1 LIKTSPLFLRGA
13 VSSFET
19 SISLLVKQKVDKLIE
34 EILIFGTVQGALLAL
49 LAIGFS
55 LVYGVGGI
63 LNLSHGAFY
72 LITAYVIYW
81 TIPLVGFWPAVV
93 IGLASVVGIAA
104 VTYLGL
110 LKPLQESHIGIV
122 LVTFALAFFFEQFVK
137 FVGDPKTHY
146 IVPFVPGTITF
157 LGVPFPAQLVA
168 LVAGSLILVTLV
180 TLFINRSKMGK
191 SIRAVSQDFEA
202 AQLVG
207 INTNL
212 VLMTTLMIS
221 ALLVGFAAVLYAPG
235 NFIAPRIGWRY
246 LLLAF
251 SVTIFGG
258 MGSTTGS
265 IIGAFIMG
273 YATTFTDF
281 FISPTFSVIIPI
293 VVILVMLLVRPQGL
307 LGKKEL
313 H

>member
-1 LIKTSPLFLRGA
+1 M
-13 VSSFET
+13 
-19 SISLLVKQKVDKLIE
+19 IE
-34 EILIFGTVQGALLAL
+34 EILIYGTVQGALLAL
-49 LAIGFS
+49 LALGFS

-63 LNLSHGAFY
+63 LNLSHGAFF

-81 TIPLVGFWPAVV
+81 TIPFVGFGIAAV
-93 IGLASVVGIAA
+93 IGLAAVVGIGA

-110 LKPLQESHIGIV
+110 MKPLQESHIGIV

-157 LGVPFPAQLVA
+157 LGITFPAQFIALLVGA
-168 LVAGSLILVTLV
+168 FILVTLV
-180 TLFINRSKMGK
+180 TLFISKSTIGK

-202 AQLVG
+202 AKLVG
-207 INTNL
+207 INTDM
-212 VLMTTLMIS
+212 VLMTTVMIS

-258 MGSTTGS
+258 MGSIPGS
-265 IIGAFIMG
+265 IVGAFIMG
-273 YATTFTDF
+273 YATSFTDF
-281 FISPTFSVIIPI
+281 LIGPEFSVIIPI

-313 H
+313 R

>member
-1 LIKTSPLFLRGA
+1 
-13 VSSFET
+13 
-19 SISLLVKQKVDKLIE
+19 LIE
-34 EILIFGTVQGALLAL
+34 LIAEILIFGTVQGALLAL
-49 LAIGFS
+49 LALGFS
-55 LVYGVGGI
+55 LVYGVGGL
-63 LNLSHGAFY
+63 LNLAHGAFY

-81 TIPLVGFWPAVV
+81 TIPIFGFTIAATISLIAV
-93 IGLASVVGIAA
+93 IGIGA

-110 LKPLQESHIGIV
+110 MKPLQESHIGVV

-137 FVGDPKTHY
+137 FFGDPRTHY
-146 IVPFVPGTITF
+146 IVPFVPGTVE
-157 LGVPFPAQLVA
+157 LYGVTFPAQLLA
-168 LVAGSLILVTLV
+168 LVFGSIGLVTVV
-180 TLFINRSKMGK
+180 TLFINKSKIGK
-191 SIRAVSQDFEA
+191 SIRAVSQDLEA

-207 INTNL
+207 INTDL
-212 VLMTTLMIS
+212 VLMTSVMIS
-221 ALLVGFAAVLYAPG
+221 ALLVGVAAILYAPG
-235 NFIAPRIGWRY
+235 NFIAPRIGWGY

-258 MGSTTGS
+258 MGSIPGS

-281 FISPTFSVIIPI
+281 MISPAFSEIIPI
-293 VVILVMLLVRPQGL
+293 VVILVMLLIRPQGL

>member
-1 LIKTSPLFLRGA
+1 M
-13 VSSFET
+13 
-19 SISLLVKQKVDKLIE
+19 IE

-49 LAIGFS
+49 LALGFS

-63 LNLSHGAFY
+63 LNLAHGAFFV
-72 LITAYVIYW
+72 ITAYMIYW
-81 TIPLVGFWPAVV
+81 TIPFVGFWMAAV
-93 IGLASVVGIAA
+93 IGLVTVVGIGAF
-104 VTYLGL
+104 TYLGL
-110 LKPLQESHIGIV
+110 MKPLQESHIGIV

-146 IVPFVPGTITF
+146 IVPFVPGTVTF
-157 LGVPFPAQLVA
+157 LGVTFPAQFIA
-168 LVAGSLILVTLV
+168 LIVGSLILVTSV
-180 TLFINRSKMGK
+180 TIFINKSTIGK

-202 AQLVG
+202 AKLVG
-207 INTNL
+207 INTDM
-212 VLMTTLMIS
+212 VLMTTVMIS

-258 MGSTTGS
+258 MGSIPGS
-265 IIGAFIMG
+265 IVGAFVMG
-273 YATTFTDF
+273 YATSLTDF
-281 FISPTFSVIIPI
+281 LISPTFSVIIPI

-313 H
+313 Q

>member
-1 LIKTSPLFLRGA
+1 M
-13 VSSFET
+13 
-19 SISLLVKQKVDKLIE
+19 IE

-63 LNLSHGAFY
+63 LNLSHGAFF
-72 LITAYVIYW
+72 LITAYMIYW
-81 TIPLVGFWPAVV
+81 TIPFVGFWIAAV
-93 IGLASVVGIAA
+93 IGLATVVGIGAI
-104 VTYLGL
+104 TYLGL
-110 LKPLQESHIGIV
+110 MKPLQESQIGIV

-137 FVGDPKTHY
+137 FVGDPKTHF
-146 IVPFVPGTITF
+146 IVPFVEEQAEF
-157 LGVPFPAQLVA
+157 LGVGFPGQFVA
-168 LVAGSLILVTLV
+168 LVVGSLIIITIV
-180 TLFINRSKMGK
+180 TLFINKSTIGK

-202 AQLVG
+202 AKLVG
-207 INTNL
+207 INTDR
-212 VLMTTLMIS
+212 VLMMTVMIS

-258 MGSTTGS
+258 MGSIPGS
-265 IIGAFIMG
+265 ILGAFIMG

-313 H
+313 

>member
-1 LIKTSPLFLRGA
+1 M
-13 VSSFET
+13 
-19 SISLLVKQKVDKLIE
+19 IE
-34 EILIFGTVQGALLAL
+34 EILIFGMVQGSLLAL

-72 LITAYVIYW
+72 LITIYIIYW
-81 TIPLVGFWPAVV
+81 TIPIVGFWPAVA
-93 IGLASVVGIAA
+93 IGLVAVAGIAA
-104 VTYLGL
+104 VTYFGL

-137 FVGDPKTHY
+137 FFGDPKTHY
-146 IVPFVPGTITF
+146 IVPFVPGSVTF
-157 LGVPFPAQLVA
+157 LGVTFPAQLIA
-168 LVAGSLILVTLV
+168 LVVGSLVLVSAV
-180 TLFINRSKMGK
+180 TLFINKSKIGK

-207 INTNL
+207 INTDMI
-212 VLMTTLMIS
+212 LMTTLVIS
-221 ALLVGFAAVLYAPG
+221 ALLVGAAAVLYAPG

-265 IIGAFIMG
+265 IFGAFIMG
-273 YATTFTDF
+273 YATTITDF
-281 FISPTFSVIIPI
+281 LISPTFSVIIPI

-313 H
+313 W

>member
-1 LIKTSPLFLRGA
+1 M
-13 VSSFET
+13 
-19 SISLLVKQKVDKLIE
+19 IE

-49 LAIGFS
+49 LALGFS

-63 LNLSHGAFY
+63 LNLAHGAFFV
-72 LITAYVIYW
+72 ITAYMMYW
-81 TIPLVGFWPAVV
+81 TIPFVGFWMAAV
-93 IGLASVVGIAA
+93 IGLVTVLGIGA

-110 LKPLQESHIGIV
+110 MKPLQESQIGIV

-137 FVGDPKTHY
+137 FVGDPKTHF
-146 IVPFVPGTITF
+146 IVPFVPGTATF
-157 LGVPFPAQLVA
+157 LGITFPAQFIA
-168 LVAGSLILVTLV
+168 LIVGSLILVTSV
-180 TLFINRSKMGK
+180 TIFINKSTIGK
-191 SIRAVSQDFEA
+191 SIRAVSQDLEA
-202 AQLVG
+202 AKLVG
-207 INTNL
+207 INTDM
-212 VLMTTLMIS
+212 VLMTSVMIS

-258 MGSTTGS
+258 MGSIPGS
-265 IIGAFIMG
+265 IVGAFVMG
-273 YATTFTDF
+273 YATSLTDF
-281 FISPTFSVIIPI
+281 LISPTFSVIIPI

>member
-1 LIKTSPLFLRGA
+1 M
-13 VSSFET
+13 
-19 SISLLVKQKVDKLIE
+19 DKLIE
-34 EILIFGTVQGALLAL
+34 EILIYGTVQGSLLAL
-49 LAIGFS
+49 LALGFS

-63 LNLSHGAFY
+63 LNLAHGAFY
-72 LITAYVIYW
+72 VITAYMIYW
-81 TIPLVGFWPAVV
+81 ILPYFIFIDNYLLRFGITAAISLAVAVV
-93 IGLASVVGIAA
+93 IGA

-110 LKPLQESHIGIV
+110 MEPLKESHIGIV

-137 FVGDPKTHY
+137 FVGDPKTHF
-146 IVPFVPGTITF
+146 IIPFVPGTVTF
-157 LGVPFPAQLVA
+157 LGVTFPAQLVA
-168 LVAGSLILVTLV
+168 LVAGSLILVTCV
-180 TLFINRSKMGK
+180 TLFINRSTIGK
-191 SIRAVSQDFEA
+191 SIQAVSQDFEA

-207 INTNL
+207 INTNMI
-212 VLMTTLMIS
+212 LMTTVMIS

-258 MGSTTGS
+258 MGSIQGS
-265 IIGAFIMG
+265 IAGAFVMG
-273 YATTFTDF
+273 YATSLTDF
-281 FISPTFSVIIPI
+281 LISPTFSVIIPI

-313 H
+313 Y

>member
-1 LIKTSPLFLRGA
+1 M
-13 VSSFET
+13 
-19 SISLLVKQKVDKLIE
+19 IE

-49 LAIGFS
+49 LALGFS

-63 LNLSHGAFY
+63 LNLAHGAFF
-72 LITAYVIYW
+72 LITAYMIYW
-81 TIPLVGFWPAVV
+81 TIPFVGFWMAAV
-93 IGLASVVGIAA
+93 IGLATVVGIGAF
-104 VTYLGL
+104 TYLGL
-110 LKPLQESHIGIV
+110 MKPLQESHIGIV

-137 FVGDPKTHY
+137 FVGDPKTHF
-146 IVPFVPGTITF
+146 IVPFVPGTVTF
-157 LGVPFPAQLVA
+157 LGISFPAQFIA
-168 LVAGSLILVTLV
+168 LIVGSLILVTSV
-180 TLFINRSKMGK
+180 TIFINKSTIGK

-202 AQLVG
+202 AKLVG
-207 INTNL
+207 INTDM
-212 VLMTTLMIS
+212 VLMTTVMIS

-258 MGSTTGS
+258 MGSIPGS
-265 IIGAFIMG
+265 IVGAFVMG
-273 YATTFTDF
+273 YATSLTDF
-281 FISPTFSVIIPI
+281 LISPTFSVIIPI

>member
-1 LIKTSPLFLRGA
+1 M
-13 VSSFET
+13 
-19 SISLLVKQKVDKLIE
+19 IE

-49 LAIGFS
+49 LALGFS

-63 LNLSHGAFY
+63 LNLAHGAFFV
-72 LITAYVIYW
+72 ITAYMMYW
-81 TIPLVGFWPAVV
+81 TIPFVGFWMAAV
-93 IGLASVVGIAA
+93 IGLATVVGVGA
-104 VTYLGL
+104 VTFLGL
-110 LKPLQESHIGIV
+110 MKPLQKSHIGIV

-137 FVGDPKTHY
+137 FVGDPKTHF
-146 IVPFVPGTITF
+146 IVPFVPGTATF
-157 LGVPFPAQLVA
+157 LGITFPAQFIA
-168 LVAGSLILVTLV
+168 LIVGSLILVTSV
-180 TLFINRSKMGK
+180 TIFINKSTIGK
-191 SIRAVSQDFEA
+191 SIRAVSQDLEA
-202 AQLVG
+202 AKLVG
-207 INTNL
+207 INTDM
-212 VLMTTLMIS
+212 VLMTSVMIS

-258 MGSTTGS
+258 MGSIPGS
-265 IIGAFIMG
+265 IVGAFVMG
-273 YATTFTDF
+273 YATSLTDF
-281 FISPTFSVIIPI
+281 LISPTFSVIIPI